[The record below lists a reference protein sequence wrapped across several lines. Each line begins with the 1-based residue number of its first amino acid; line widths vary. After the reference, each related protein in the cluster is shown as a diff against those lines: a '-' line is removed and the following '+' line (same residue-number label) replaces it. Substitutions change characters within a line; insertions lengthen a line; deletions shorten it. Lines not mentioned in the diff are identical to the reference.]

1 VRRVTFDSNI
11 YVSALEFGGICAR
24 LIGMARAG
32 DLRVDVS
39 EPIIA
44 EVIAVLREDFHW
56 EPYRLHDAR
65 QRITALG
72 NFVTPTKTVE
82 AVKDDPDDNRV
93 LECALQAGSDS
104 IVTRD
109 KDLLRLKEYEG
120 ISIVTPSQFLELGQE
135 R

>member
-1 VRRVTFDSNI
+1 
-11 YVSALEFGGICAR
+11 
-24 LIGMARAG
+24 MARAG
-32 DLRVDVS
+32 DFRVDVS
-39 EPIIA
+39 EPIIS

-72 NFVTPTKTVE
+72 NLVTPMETVE

-93 LECALQAGSDS
+93 LECAVEAGSDC

-109 KDLLRLKEYEG
+109 KDLLRLAEYEG
-120 ISIVTPSQFLELGQE
+120 ISIVTPSQFLEPGRE